1 MVGEPL
7 PAGLGVAVPFVGP
20 GWDLLLVL
28 HLFVELL
35 RQLGAT
41 LADDQASVFRAVG
54 KEVDEALQAAEAGLE
69 RILVCTLQSA

>member
-1 MVGEPL
+1 
-7 PAGLGVAVPFVGP
+7 
-20 GWDLLLVL
+20 
-28 HLFVELL
+28 LL